1 MERNLRRDGSDERR
15 DGVDVLVAVVPPR
28 HDERRHLDMAPGGV
42 KSLDR
47 TADRG
52 EIAADPVVVFLR
64 RTLQV
69 DVRRVDERRQLLDD
83 RRLGAAVGD
92 EDVEHPP
99 GVHLARAVAH
109 ELPSDQRLVV
119 GVGKAE
125 VAAPAL
131 GPERQFRQL
140 AGRRDLELDTVLA
153 MLRNGVV
160 LAERAPQVAPEA
172 PDRKHVLPGMEE
184 RYRLLLDRVKRN
196 RRDLAVV
203 RRDDAAALGPARAA
217 EPHRTVGK
225 PAAARTGAADS
236 RHHCGRPPDMS
247 TA

>member
-1 MERNLRRDGSDERR
+1 MNAATASMSSSR
-15 DGVDVLVAVVPPR
+15 
-28 HDERRHLDMAPGGV
+28 ERRHLDMAPGGV

-99 GVHLARAVAH
+99 GAHLARAVAH

-119 GVGKAE
+119 GVGKEMESFWQNGHLRLHPKLPTESTFSPGWKNAIGFFSIGSSAIE
-125 VAAPAL
+125 V
-131 GPERQFRQL
+131 
-140 AGRRDLELDTVLA
+140 T
-153 MLRNGVV
+153 
-160 LAERAPQVAPEA
+160 
-172 PDRKHVLPGMEE
+172 LP
-184 RYRLLLDRVKRN
+184 
-196 RRDLAVV
+196 
-203 RRDDAAALGPARAA
+203 
-217 EPHRTVGK
+217 
-225 PAAARTGAADS
+225 
-236 RHHCGRPPDMS
+236 
-247 TA
+247 